1 MQAPSVAHSKQSER
15 SRSLTPDASVRQG
28 LQEEMQYDAA
38 KIYI

>member
-28 LQEEMQYDAA
+28 LQEMQYDAA